1 MAIDVAGLWEP
12 DPAGRRFAVGDLVG
26 GRYRIERFIG
36 AGGMGEVYGARDE
49 RLDVYVALKTL
60 RGALARDEQA
70 LDAFRREL
78 LVLRRVTHPNVCR
91 VFDYG
96 VEGESA
102 YFRWSAWRGR
112 ACGSG

>member
-1 MAIDVAGLWEP
+1 
-12 DPAGRRFAVGDLVG
+12 
-26 GRYRIERFIG
+26 
-36 AGGMGEVYGARDE
+36 MGEVYGARDE

-60 RGALARDEQA
+60 RGELARDEQA

-96 VEGESA
+96 LHEESAFFTMECVEGESLGERLRRDRTGA
-102 YFRWSAWRGR
+102 AVGGGVGGGTRIGDCAS
-112 ACGSG
+112 